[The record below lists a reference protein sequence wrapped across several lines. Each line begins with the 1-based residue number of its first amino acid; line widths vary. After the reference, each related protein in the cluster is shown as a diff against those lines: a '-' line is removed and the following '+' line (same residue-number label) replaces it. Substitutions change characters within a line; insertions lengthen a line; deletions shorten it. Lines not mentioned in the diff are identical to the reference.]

1 MEWSPLRFRPGAE
14 QSKNSDRH
22 PQYGAQA
29 YQQELAVTSIERQI
43 GTEWD
48 ALAKYETWSKE
59 ADVENEIV

>member
-1 MEWSPLRFRPGAE
+1 
-14 QSKNSDRH
+14 
-22 PQYGAQA
+22 
-29 YQQELAVTSIERQI
+29 LAVTSIERQI

>member
-14 QSKNSDRH
+14 QSKNSDRR

-29 YQQELAVTSIERQI
+29 YQQEMAVTSIERQI
-43 GTEWD
+43 GADRDT
-48 ALAKYETWSKE
+48 LAKYETWSKE